1 MSVVAPNQTQIQ
13 TLPQTQQPQSP
24 PSQSNAHFY
33 DRLIH
38 GKSASK
44 NIGGSSVLSD
54 MLASA
59 HQMAFSDPV
68 GKNAIAL
75 GAGVREIAPGPR
87 SPRANGHA
95 NGHASLPI
103 VNGHTPKQANGNANE
118 HHQEE
123 SDDGPDSPSP
133 SKAGPSKLIGPV
145 LPSPS
150 SRKGKE
156 PASAPTPRKERVL
169 YEDPI
174 NLTWPDKMK
183 TRKSAA
189 AGLYNPSMACYAN
202 ATLQVLLHTPP
213 VLRIAQSH
221 DPKHCEFCL
230 LPSVILRLMI
240 RSTNNYE
247 RVVYALRSQ
256 DDGRWRS
263 LGYEKGICAKNGSWT
278 FEP

>member
-13 TLPQTQQPQSP
+13 TQQLQSP
-24 PSQSNAHFY
+24 ISKSNAHFY
-33 DRLIH
+33 DLLH

-59 HQMAFSDPV
+59 QQMAFSDPV

-87 SPRANGHA
+87 SPKANGHA
-95 NGHASLPI
+95 NGHASLPK
-103 VNGHTPKQANGNANE
+103 VTGHTPKQANGNGNG

-133 SKAGPSKLIGPV
+133 SKAGPSKPIGPV

-221 DPKHCEFCL
+221 EPKNCEFCL
-230 LPSVILRLMI
+230 SIVVCRSRTDDQVDSQLPKGGVCFALSRRWLMAIIGLRKRHM
-240 RSTNNYE
+240 RQKSFM
-247 RVVYALRSQ
+247 
-256 DDGRWRS
+256 
-263 LGYEKGICAKNGSWT
+263 GI
-278 FEP
+278 

>member
-13 TLPQTQQPQSP
+13 THPQPQQPQSP
-24 PSQSNAHFY
+24 VSRSNAHFY
-33 DRLIH
+33 DLLP

-87 SPRANGHA
+87 SPKINGNGH
-95 NGHASLPI
+95 GHASF
-103 VNGHTPKQANGNANE
+103 PKVIG
-118 HHQEE
+118 HQE
-123 SDDGPDSPSP
+123 DDDEDDPESPSP
-133 SKAGPSKLIGPV
+133 SKAGPSTLIGPV
-145 LPSPS
+145 QPSPS

-213 VLRIAQSH
+213 VLRIAQAH
-221 DPKHCEFCL
+221 DPKNCEFCL
-230 LPSVILRLMI
+230 SIVVCRSRTDDQVDKQLRKGGVC
-240 RSTNNYE
+240 S
-247 RVVYALRSQ
+247 ALSR
-256 DDGRWRS
+256 RWSMAIIGLR
-263 LGYEKGICAKNGSWT
+263 KRHMRQKWFMDI
-278 FEP
+278 

>member
-13 TLPQTQQPQSP
+13 RQQPQSP
-24 PSQSNAHFY
+24 PAQSKTNAHFY
-33 DRLIH
+33 DLLH
-38 GKSASK
+38 GKNASK
-44 NIGGSSVLSD
+44 NSTSSSILND

-59 HQMAFSDPV
+59 QQMTFSDPV

-87 SPRANGHA
+87 SPKANGNSHATLPKVNGHGANGNGNGNGHA
-95 NGHASLPI
+95 
-103 VNGHTPKQANGNANE
+103 
-118 HHQEE
+118 QE
-123 SDDGPDSPSP
+123 DDEDDDPDSPP
-133 SKAGPSKLIGPV
+133 LSKAGPSKLIGPV
-145 LPSPS
+145 QPSPS

-156 PASAPTPRKERVL
+156 PASAPIPRKERVL

-174 NLTWPDKMK
+174 NLNWPDNFK

-221 DPKHCEFCL
+221 D
-230 LPSVILRLMI
+230 S
-240 RSTNNYE
+240 
-247 RVVYALRSQ
+247 
-256 DDGRWRS
+256 
-263 LGYEKGICAKNGSWT
+263 KNCK
-278 FEP
+278 

>member
-13 TLPQTQQPQSP
+13 SQQPQSP
-24 PSQSNAHFY
+24 PSKSTTNAHFY
-33 DRLIH
+33 DLLH
-38 GKSASK
+38 GKNASK
-44 NIGGSSVLSD
+44 NTSSSILND

-59 HQMAFSDPV
+59 QQMTFSDPV

-87 SPRANGHA
+87 SPKANGNSHATLPKVNGHGANGNGNGNGHA
-95 NGHASLPI
+95 
-103 VNGHTPKQANGNANE
+103 
-118 HHQEE
+118 QEDDE
-123 SDDGPDSPSP
+123 DDNSDS
-133 SKAGPSKLIGPV
+133 
-145 LPSPS
+145 PSPS

-174 NLTWPDKMK
+174 NLNWPDKFK

-221 DPKHCEFCL
+221 D
-230 LPSVILRLMI
+230 S
-240 RSTNNYE
+240 
-247 RVVYALRSQ
+247 
-256 DDGRWRS
+256 
-263 LGYEKGICAKNGSWT
+263 KNCK
-278 FEP
+278 